1 VKQGRTRLIVAQS
14 LITAI
19 LLGVIA
25 VTILSP
31 SDQNRLFGVGVP
43 GPNGPIAQSPP
54 SYEPS
59 EGGTGGGAVGGP
71 GGTSAGTG
79 AAAAG
84 ANPAPGTAGTVAGGT
99 TPAAPPGVPS
109 EGGHDGA
116 PGPPGEQYDD
126 TLARLSATVN

>member
-31 SDQNRLFGVGVP
+31 TDQNRLFGVDVP
-43 GPNGPIAQSPP
+43 DGAIAQSPP

-59 EGGTGGGAVGGP
+59 GGGEGGTAVGGP
-71 GGTSAGTG
+71 GGASAGTG
-79 AAAAG
+79 AAGASPAAG
-84 ANPAPGTAGTVAGGT
+84 AAGTTAGGT
-99 TPAAPPGVPS
+99 TPAAPPGVAP
-109 EGGHDGA
+109 EGGDEGA
-116 PGPPGEQYDD
+116 PGPPGVQYDD